1 MQCWRRVRKQIGH
14 EGTWNNKMNSGRAN
28 LSMYAEISESE
39 KKYYRENTE
48 LFWECSQIQ
57 WKPGESVPFQ
67 WCKSLETHLFSHG
80 QEMIPNKAVKRMLLS
95 CIMGSARQEILL
107 LLPTGLAFKN
117 YDTGVFFMKL
127 LKKFSQEKYEEG
139 RKQEYLA
146 RKQGR
151 EKIPRN
157 IILTR

>member
-1 MQCWRRVRKQIGH
+1 
-14 EGTWNNKMNSGRAN
+14 
-28 LSMYAEISESE
+28 
-39 KKYYRENTE
+39 
-48 LFWECSQIQ
+48 
-57 WKPGESVPFQ
+57 
-67 WCKSLETHLFSHG
+67 
-80 QEMIPNKAVKRMLLS
+80 MLLS

-107 LLPTGLAFKN
+107 LLPTGLEFKN